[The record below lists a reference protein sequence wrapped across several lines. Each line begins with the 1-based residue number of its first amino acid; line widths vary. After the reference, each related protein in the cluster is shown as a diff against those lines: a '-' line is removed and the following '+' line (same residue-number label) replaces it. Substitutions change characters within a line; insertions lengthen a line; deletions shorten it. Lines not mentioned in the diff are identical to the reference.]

1 VALIAGKQRLT
12 LMRLERPR
20 AAVTALTCRSHM
32 LQCCVSLARQKTPPP
47 QHGLKMGRL
56 VDDLLFLARSEA
68 RSIMIERTDVVLQ
81 EIIGDVLIDGQN
93 LRRRKDVRL
102 RPTQPEAPVVV
113 FGDPDRIRQAL
124 LIALD
129 NAIRLAP
136 SRAND

>member
-1 VALIAGKQRLT
+1 
-12 LMRLERPR
+12 
-20 AAVTALTCRSHM
+20 
-32 LQCCVSLARQKTPPP
+32 
-47 QHGLKMGRL
+47 MGRL

-113 FGDPDRIRQAL
+113 FGDPDRIRQAF